1 MAISELDFRSIIQD
15 EIQNALNYY
24 DTEFSQE
31 RIDAMGYYL
40 GEPFGNEVDGRSQVV
55 ATEVSDV
62 IEYIMPSLTK
72 IFAQSGQY
80 ARFVGRQPEDVQAAE
95 QATELVNFVVNN
107 DNNGFRV
114 VHDFMKDALL
124 FKLGAVK
131 FYWDETERTE
141 EEEYEGLTEDEL
153 ALLVADPNIEVV
165 EQEAVEVGMT
175 APDGSEIDVGD
186 IQRQGQKD

>member
-1 MAISELDFRSIIQD
+1 MAISELDFRSIIKS

-31 RIDAMGYYL
+31 RIDAMGFYL
-40 GEPFGNEVDGRSQVV
+40 GEPFGNEVEGRSQVV

-62 IEYIMPSLTK
+62 IEYIMPSLVK

-131 FYWDETERTE
+131 FYLGRN
-141 EEEYEGLTEDEL
+141 GK
-153 ALLVADPNIEVV
+153 
-165 EQEAVEVGMT
+165 
-175 APDGSEIDVGD
+175 DGRRRI
-186 IQRQGQKD
+186 